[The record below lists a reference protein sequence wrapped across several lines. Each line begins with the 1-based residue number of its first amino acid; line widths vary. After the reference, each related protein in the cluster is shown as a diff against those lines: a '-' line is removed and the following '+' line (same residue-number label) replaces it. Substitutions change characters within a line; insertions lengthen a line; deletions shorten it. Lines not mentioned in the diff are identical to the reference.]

1 MIKTVIIEDEKKIA
15 EALISFVARNLSR
28 ATRIWIVGK
37 EILTHEGILY
47 RSSHEW
53 KKLND
58 AFICE
63 NSQSISKEFLWEE
76 NVDIRQW
83 IEDE

>member
-1 MIKTVIIEDEKKIA
+1 
-15 EALISFVARNLSR
+15 NLSR

-47 RSSHEW
+47 RSSHKW

-58 AFICE
+58 AFICK
-63 NSQSISKEFLWEE
+63 NSQSISEEFLWEE
-76 NVDIRQW
+76 NVDIR
-83 IEDE
+83 